1 MRQIRT
7 DLWETRVDSPFPG
20 LTTHAYLW
28 TGAPDGPRG
37 RTNVLFYSPAGDA
50 DFEAIDQLGG
60 VTHQYL
66 SHQDE
71 AGPTLAR
78 IREHFGARLHA
89 PVAELPA
96 IESHCAVDVPVGTR
110 HVDDNGIEVIPTPGH
125 TTGSTSYLVTS
136 QDGTRLLF
144 TGDTMFVGADGR
156 WAAGF
161 IPPISDAATLAQSLQ
176 LLGTVT
182 PDVVISSAFP
192 GESAVHV
199 LGDRAWSEC
208 TAEAAAGLPADH
220 LLPSEMDP
228 RGQRV

>member
-28 TGAPDGPRG
+28 TGLPGPN
-37 RTNVLFYSPAGDA
+37 NVLFYSPASAA
-50 DFEAIDQLGG
+50 DFDALDELGG
-60 VTHQYL
+60 VSHQYL

-78 IREHFGARLHA
+78 IRAHFGARLHA
-89 PVAELPA
+89 PVAELSA
-96 IESHCAVDVPVGTR
+96 IESHCAVDVAVGTR

-136 QDGTRLLF
+136 DDGTRLLF
-144 TGDTMFVGADGR
+144 TGDTIFVGADGR
-156 WAAGF
+156 WAAGY
-161 IPPISDAATLAQSLQ
+161 IPPISDATTLAQSLQ
-176 LLGTVT
+176 LLGTLT

-199 LGDRAWSEC
+199 LGDRSWSDC
-208 TAEAAAGLPADH
+208 TAEAAAGLPADQ
-220 LLPSEMDP
+220 LLPSEMNR